1 MAAVG
6 WADAPETA
14 AEGSVLPLRV
24 TLGPGAATEATVRVA
39 GGTVVGLPDAC
50 APSTVIRRRS
60 YLSADGTTLVCDVV
74 DERGQELAIE
84 VRAGVAPGPLTVT
97 VIDGGIATSAPVRT
111 VLVGPPDTPRRLR
124 LLSSPDFLNADIA
137 DLRRGPGFWN
147 PGRSANSTSPAYE
160 RAIDH
165 VLDDWQ
171 RQQPDAVLVAGDLVD
186 GRWGRDSHH
195 TGNFGPVNNAAQ
207 RATAARLAAATYYPQ
222 YLQRFREHDL
232 DLYAAVGDH
241 EYGDNPWT
249 ASKRRLAP
257 VFRQQFARYFTR
269 TPTGRPRFRDH
280 PTGVHA
286 GTAYAFRPAPDVQ
299 VVTID
304 PFDIAPDRA
313 RLRVDRQQLRWLVR
327 VLRSA
332 QEDGVRWTIVQGHL
346 PILEPVRS
354 RGSSELHYPGG
365 ARSRLWQVFRK
376 YGVDVYLCG
385 EVHDVTATSQDGI
398 LQLAHGGAFQFGLTT
413 YALLDV
419 HDDRLDVTLRDYAV
433 RIRDARDHSRLW
445 ETVRSGLKKWVRVD
459 REPVTIGTLTLDADR
474 RRSPGA
480 PASCCPTGDNAG
492 STGRRQAGA
501 KVGRPPRP
509 ATRRRLD
516 GRPVRSERR
525 PEGQDAGGPR
535 QEEQEGEGRPRG
547 RPGAARRRTAPRWST
562 APRRCTAARP
572 AAGAPDP

>member
-1 MAAVG
+1 MPLLATGVLTGLAAAAVVLVPPVDGARSATASRVAAVG
-6 WADAPETA
+6 WADAPATA
-14 AEGSVLPLRV
+14 SEGSALPLRV
-24 TLGPGAATEATVRVA
+24 TLAPGAATVATVRVA

-60 YLSADGTTLVCDVV
+60 YLSADGSTLVCDVV
-74 DERGQELAIE
+74 DEHGQELAVE
-84 VRAGVAPGPLTVT
+84 VRPGASPGPLTVT
-97 VIDGGIATSAPVRT
+97 VTDGGIATSAAALP
-111 VLVGPPDTPRRLR
+111 VLVGLPSTPRRLR

-147 PGRSANSTSPAYE
+147 PDRSANSTSPAYE

-165 VLDDWQ
+165 VLDDWE
-171 RQQPDAVLVAGDLVD
+171 RQQPDAVLVSGDLVD
-186 GRWGRDSHH
+186 GRWGRDSRH
-195 TGNFGPVNNAAQ
+195 TGNFGPVNNPTK
-207 RATAARLAAATYYPQ
+207 RAKAARLAAATYYPR
-222 YLQRFREHDL
+222 YLQRFREHGL
-232 DLYAAVGDH
+232 DLYAAAGDH

-257 VFRQQFARYFTR
+257 VFQQQFARYFTR
-269 TPTGRPRFRDH
+269 TPNGRPRFHDH
-280 PTGVHA
+280 PKGAHA
-286 GTAYAFRPAPDVQ
+286 GTAYAFRPVPDVQ

-304 PFDIAPDRA
+304 PFDIAPDHA

-365 ARSRLWQVFRK
+365 SRSRLWQVFRK

-413 YALLDV
+413 YAVLDV
-419 HDDRLDVTLRDYAV
+419 YDDRLDITLRDYEV

-445 ETVRSGLKKWVRVD
+445 ETVRSGLKKRVRVD
-459 REPVTIGTLTLDADR
+459 REPVTIGTLTLDQDGLVPR
-474 RRSPGA
+474 
-480 PASCCPTGDNAG
+480 PTGILLP
-492 STGRRQAGA
+492 SGR
-501 KVGRPPRP
+501 
-509 ATRRRLD
+509 
-516 GRPVRSERR
+516 
-525 PEGQDAGGPR
+525 
-535 QEEQEGEGRPRG
+535 
-547 RPGAARRRTAPRWST
+547 
-562 APRRCTAARP
+562 
-572 AAGAPDP
+572 

>member
-1 MAAVG
+1 M
-6 WADAPETA
+6 
-14 AEGSVLPLRV
+14 
-24 TLGPGAATEATVRVA
+24 
-39 GGTVVGLPDAC
+39 
-50 APSTVIRRRS
+50 
-60 YLSADGTTLVCDVV
+60 V

-84 VRAGVAPGPLTVT
+84 VRAGVAPGPLAVTVT
-97 VIDGGIATSAPVRT
+97 EAAPPPRPRPRPL
-111 VLVGPPDTPRRLR
+111 LVGPPDTPRRLR

-195 TGNFGPVNNAAQ
+195 TGNFGPVNDAAQ

-232 DLYAAVGDH
+232 DLYAAAGDH

-269 TPTGRPRFRDH
+269 TPSGRPRFRDH

-304 PFDIAPDRA
+304 PFDIAPDHA

-433 RIRDARDHSRLW
+433 QDPRRARPQPAVGDRPQRAEEVGPGGPRAGDHRDAHSRRHRCRHPAQRHPAALQA
-445 ETVRSGLKKWVRVD
+445 
-459 REPVTIGTLTLDADR
+459 VTGSTP
-474 RRSPGA
+474 SPGG
-480 PASCCPTGDNAG
+480 CEGGT
-492 STGRRQAGA
+492 
-501 KVGRPPRP
+501 PRP
-509 ATRRRLD
+509 AVRRRLD

-547 RPGAARRRTAPRWST
+547 RPACARRRTAPRCST
-562 APRRCTAARP
+562 ARPKMHRRK
-572 AAGAPDP
+572 AGGGGS